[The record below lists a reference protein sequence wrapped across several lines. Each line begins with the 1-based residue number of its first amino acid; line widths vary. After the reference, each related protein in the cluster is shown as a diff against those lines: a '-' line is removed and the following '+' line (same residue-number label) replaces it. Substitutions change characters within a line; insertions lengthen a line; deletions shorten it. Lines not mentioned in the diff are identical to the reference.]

1 MFCLQGDAFSL
12 YKDMHADAGM
22 FCIFPLGRKKEREK
36 ERERERRRVI
46 VAVAA
51 LDSVSI
57 VVDDVVVG
65 VLILMVVIIDKEV
78 VERI

>member
-1 MFCLQGDAFSL
+1 MIGCLRIKSRTKANSN
-12 YKDMHADAGM
+12 
-22 FCIFPLGRKKEREK
+22 
-36 ERERERRRVI
+36 I

-65 VLILMVVIIDKEV
+65 VLILTVVIIAKEV